1 MGAAARGD
9 PPGTPEEAGRSLR
22 NGAYPDGVRPG
33 PLAAQDTT
41 GLRYAPQH
49 DDLTGRSG

>member
-9 PPGTPEEAGRSLR
+9 PRGTPEEAGSSRR
-22 NGAYPDGVRPG
+22 TVCARTETVPG
-33 PLAAQDTT
+33 PLAAQDTA
-41 GLRYAPQH
+41 GLRYALQH